1 LLKEMKMPVDVF
13 HRDLG
18 VNHMNNMLTAD
29 DPRYLEMF
37 DPAKEAVSQGGMVL
51 GDLTDAMNALRNKG
65 PLLKGSLLELMGLP
79 EAHPRYNQP
88 REHYT
93 LFSFELCDRAFRENL
108 LFSSKVYTE
117 SAGVTQLGNVV
128 LMMVGDEHRRQR
140 SVVQPMFVRP
150 RVSTWWK
157 RNWIDDAV
165 NTLLDRL
172 HDKQTADLNQEL
184 CARLPV
190 HVVSRG
196 MGLSGE
202 DALTFRDHLLRM
214 MMGHRGDPSEAA
226 RAATEAN
233 RMLSELI
240 SLRRKEPGDDVVSAL
255 IANELKLADGTTR
268 KLTDEEIFVHCRLI
282 ILAGGGTTWR
292 QLGITLHALLTH
304 PGLWKA
310 CNENRELIESAI
322 NEGVRWRP
330 TDPMFPR
337 LVTEDVELAGVRI
350 LAGSR
355 VDVCLGAAN
364 RDPARW
370 DRPDEYDIYR
380 PAQYH
385 LGFGLGPHQ
394 CLGQYVAKQEMMSA
408 INGLMDRFPDM
419 HLDEKAPAPQLVG
432 GLEQRGF
439 TAIPV
444 VFR

>member
-1 LLKEMKMPVDVF
+1 MT
-13 HRDLG
+13 
-18 VNHMNNMLTAD
+18 NTLTAD
-29 DPRYLEMF
+29 DPRYREMF
-37 DPAKEAVSQGGMVL
+37 DPAKEAAAQGGVVL
-51 GDLTDAMNALRNKG
+51 GDLTDAMNALRDRG
-65 PLLKGSLLELMGLP
+65 PVLKGSLRELLGLS
-79 EAHPRYNQP
+79 ETHSMYDRP

-93 LFSFELCDRAFRENL
+93 LLSFEVCDRAFRDNL

-117 SAGVTQLGNVV
+117 SAGVTQLGNVI

-140 SVVQPMFVRP
+140 AVVQPMFVRP
-150 RVSTWWK
+150 RASTWWK
-157 RNWIDDAV
+157 QNWIEESV
-165 NTLLDRL
+165 NALLDRFENR
-172 HDKQTADLNQEL
+172 QGADLNQDL

-196 MGLSGE
+196 MGLSGD

-214 MMGHRGDPSEAA
+214 MTGMRHDPAA
-226 RAATEAN
+226 AAHAAKESN

-240 SLRRKEPGDDVVSAL
+240 TARRATPSDDVVSGL
-255 IANELKLADGTTR
+255 IANDLKLPDGTSR

-292 QLGITLHALLTH
+292 QLGITLQALLSH

-310 CNENRELIESAI
+310 CGENRELIEAAI
-322 NEGVRWRP
+322 TEGVRWRP
-330 TDPMFPR
+330 TDPTFPR
-337 LVTEDVELAGVRI
+337 LVTADVELAGVQI
-350 LAGSR
+350 AAGSR

-370 DRPDEYDIYR
+370 AHPDAYDIYR

-394 CLGQYVAKQEMMSA
+394 CLGQNVAKQEMISA
-408 INGLMDRFPDM
+408 INGLLDRFPDM
-419 HLDEKAPAPQLVG
+419 RLDERAPAPALVG

-444 VFR
+444 IFRPT